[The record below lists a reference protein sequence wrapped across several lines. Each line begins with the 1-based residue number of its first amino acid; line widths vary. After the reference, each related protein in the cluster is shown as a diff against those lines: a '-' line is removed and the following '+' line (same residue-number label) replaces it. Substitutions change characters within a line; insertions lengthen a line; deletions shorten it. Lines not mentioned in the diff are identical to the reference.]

1 MDFRILTYDELDK
14 DTFYGILKLRSE
26 VFVVEQGVRY
36 LDPDGYDQRCYHM
49 LCTDGGRL
57 VGYLRILPPGLTFD
71 TAAIGR
77 IIAVDRRKGI
87 GSAMMERAI
96 SFIEDD
102 LHEEVISLEGQARL
116 VDFYRK
122 FGFET
127 YGERFLE
134 GGLEHYN
141 MVRRKK

>member
-1 MDFRILTYDELDK
+1 MEFRILTFDELDK
-14 DTFYGILKLRSE
+14 ETLYDILELRSS

-36 LDPDGYDQRCYHM
+36 LDPDGYDRRCYHM
-49 LCTDGGRL
+49 LCTEDGKL

-77 IIAVDRRKGI
+77 IVAVERRKGI
-87 GSAMMERAI
+87 GSAMMRKAI
-96 SFIEDD
+96 GYIEDTM
-102 LHEEVISLEGQARL
+102 HEDVISLEGQARL